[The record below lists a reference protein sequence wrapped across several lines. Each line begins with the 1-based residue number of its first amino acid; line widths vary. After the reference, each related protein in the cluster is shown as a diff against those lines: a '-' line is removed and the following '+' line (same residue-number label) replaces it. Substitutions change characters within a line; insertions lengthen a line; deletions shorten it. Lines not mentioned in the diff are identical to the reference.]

1 MERAALAL
9 KQQTSAQPSGTSTA
23 DVEVEYVS
31 APREYEDVK
40 LEDSEDGEPASRGG
54 LGSTAGLG
62 SRAGLG
68 SDWSDTPGLGLGA
81 TAGLGMTPG
90 PSETPGPGE
99 TPGLGSLT
107 GLGFASAQDTQPADS
122 NPYADFERIFS
133 KFASAEEVTG
143 AQNDEEEDGV
153 AAEEVAQPKADERQ
167 EAGGQDSD
175 DESGDEAEKASKRKR
190 KMESRLKIA
199 ELKQACPQPE
209 VVEVWDVTAQDPRL
223 LVWLKAYRNT
233 VPVPRHWSQKRKYLQ
248 GKRGIEKPPFQ
259 LPEFIEATGISQMRQ
274 AYQEKE
280 EAKKLKN
287 KQREKMQPKMGKL
300 DIDYQVLHDA
310 FFKYQTKPSL
320 TALGELYYEGKEF
333 EARIT
338 NAKPGVLSEELRKAL
353 GMAEGSPPPWLI
365 NMQRYGPPPSYPDL
379 KIPGLNAPIP
389 PGAEF
394 GYHAGGW
401 GKPPVDEAGNPVYG
415 DVFGVAEEDQEDE
428 LVDKAQR
435 WGDLESEDEEEE
447 ESEEEAESDEE
458 ADDESLADGLASVAS
473 GYSSLPSG
481 IETPDTIDLRKAKAQ
496 GDKQLYTVLEQQAAN
511 VGTGTLMGSDHTYVI
526 PGGGADGKER
536 RPANFK
542 RLEMLKQQMASDV
555 EVAIDPEELEGLDDA
570 AIKALYESRLAEQRA
585 TSAREDF
592 SDLVAQKA
600 AQQKRKAAERKEA
613 GKAKKQKEFKF

>member
-1 MERAALAL
+1 MGWR
-9 KQQTSAQPSGTSTA
+9 KN
-23 DVEVEYVS
+23 
-31 APREYEDVK
+31 
-40 LEDSEDGEPASRGG
+40 
-54 LGSTAGLG
+54 
-62 SRAGLG
+62 
-68 SDWSDTPGLGLGA
+68 
-81 TAGLGMTPG
+81 G
-90 PSETPGPGE
+90 PTWTTQRQVLYQGPG
-99 TPGLGSLT
+99 
-107 GLGFASAQDTQPADS
+107 
-122 NPYADFERIFS
+122 
-133 KFASAEEVTG
+133 
-143 AQNDEEEDGV
+143 
-153 AAEEVAQPKADERQ
+153 
-167 EAGGQDSD
+167 
-175 DESGDEAEKASKRKR
+175 
-190 KMESRLKIA
+190 
-199 ELKQACPQPE
+199 
-209 VVEVWDVTAQDPRL
+209 L
-223 LVWLKAYRNT
+223 LVWLE
-233 VPVPRHWSQKRKYLQ
+233 
-248 GKRGIEKPPFQ
+248 GKRDIEKPPFQ

-320 TALGELYYEGKEF
+320 TALGELYYEDKEF

-338 NAKPGVLSEELRKAL
+338 SAKR
-353 GMAEGSPPPWLI
+353 GMLAMARRPPTPTSKS
-365 NMQRYGPPPSYPDL
+365 RAST
-379 KIPGLNAPIP
+379 PIT

-401 GKPPVDEAGNPVYG
+401 GKLPVDEAGNPVYG

-428 LVDKAQR
+428 LVDKVQR
-435 WGDLESEDEEEE
+435 WGKLESEDEEEE
-447 ESEEEAESDEE
+447 ESEEEAESDDEPME
-458 ADDESLADGLASVAS
+458 ESLADGAASVAS

-555 EVAIDPEELEGLDDA
+555 EVAIDPKELEGLDDA
-570 AIKALYESRLAEQRA
+570 AIKALHESRLAEQRA